1 MRKNSILFVCAI
13 GMTLLGWAALARADG
28 SSDAPA
34 PAAGAVEL
42 VRYEDE
48 SSRADVQPA
57 RVNDRAGLA
66 VVFEGTD
73 DLHYYARSE
82 TAPAPHL
89 HLQIEARADGID
101 FDKAVFPT
109 WKMFNDQALGKVEVY
124 VGDFVVFIPIA
135 NEPNELSTLE
145 TVDVEVKISGLACTS
160 AICLTPFQKTLTATI
175 APVGQS
181 TWQEIAFEPAAA
193 EPNEATPAAEPNK
206 AAPAAPASQDEGGS
220 AGQAVL
226 PYGTGVYYLLAI
238 VAGLS
243 INIMPCVLPVIPLI
257 LMRLIEQSKQS
268 NGKRIVSGLAFCVG
282 VIAFFA
288 AFAVVSAVIN
298 LTTGSVLDLNS
309 LFRYPTAVIVLFL
322 AIVFFGLAM
331 LDVVT
336 LSLPA
341 AVTGRQGSGSGIAG
355 SVGMGFFAGI
365 LSTPC
370 SGALLGF
377 VLVWAQTQPLLVS
390 STAIVLMGV
399 GMALPY
405 AIIVLVPSLLQRIPR
420 PGTWMEIF
428 KKSTGFLLFFI
439 AAKLTLA
446 ALPKERLLSVLTYGI
461 LFSFCVWMWSK
472 WVGFS
477 TPAGKKWAVRFAALA
492 IAVGAGFW
500 LLPAAGQPA
509 DAAIDWQEYDP
520 DIVAEA
526 TAQGRPVLLKFTA
539 DWCTNCKVVDK
550 RVYRD
555 PLVAALVRDRNV
567 APIKAD
573 TTLINYPATVDLKE
587 IYGEAGNVPVTIVV
601 PPNGTPRKLRG
612 IFNKE
617 ELIDILES
625 LPESE
630 R

>member
-1 MRKNSILFVCAI
+1 MRKNSVLCVCAI
-13 GMTLLGWAALARADG
+13 GVTSLSCLAMAQTDG
-28 SSDAPA
+28 SSDRPA
-34 PAAGAVEL
+34 AAAGAVEI

-48 SSRADVQPA
+48 SSRADIQPA
-57 RVNDRAGLA
+57 RMNDRLGLA
-66 VVFEGTD
+66 VVFKGTD
-73 DLHYYARSE
+73 DLHYYARPE
-82 TAPAPHL
+82 TAPSPGL
-89 HLQIEARADGID
+89 HLQIEARAEGID

-109 WKMFNDQALGKVEVY
+109 WEIFNDPALGKVEVY
-124 VGDFVVFIPIA
+124 VGDFVVFVPIA
-135 NEPNELSTLE
+135 DEPNEVNTLE

-175 APVGQS
+175 APGQAA
-181 TWQEIAFEPAAA
+181 TWPPISLEAAA
-193 EPNEATPAAEPNK
+193 PESHAGAQ
-206 AAPAAPASQDEGGS
+206 PASGRPAEDEIER
-220 AGQAVL
+220 QAVL
-226 PYGTGVYYLLAI
+226 PYSTGVYWLLAI

-268 NGKRIVSGLAFCVG
+268 DGKRIASGLAFCVG
-282 VIAFFA
+282 VVSFFA

-309 LFRYPTAVIVLFL
+309 LFRYPAAVIVLFL

-390 STAIVLMGV
+390 STAIVLMGA

-405 AIIVLVPSLLQRIPR
+405 AIIVLVPSLLQRIPK
-420 PGTWMEIF
+420 PGRWMEIF

-520 DIVAEA
+520 GLVAEA

-539 DWCTNCKVVDK
+539 DWCSNCKIVDK

-555 PLVAALVRDRNV
+555 PLVAALVRERNV
-567 APIKAD
+567 MPIKAD
-573 TTLINYPATVDLKE
+573 TTLIDYPATVDLKE

-601 PPNGTPRKLRG
+601 PPNDTPRKLRG